1 MKILLKCYSNELVNF
16 QLLRLF
22 MYQINFEPK
31 KIFEY
36 QLYSL
41 MDPITKNKVNHY
53 GSLTDKQ
60 NYSKQLRF
68 STKARIERYISYNL
82 LAVKNKFKEPID
94 LYISYKGE
102 IDVGSNIFLEIYRKY
117 EIGNIYFEDLVQ
129 EKYYE
134 DNLEK
139 IVKGALE
146 ENKDEA
152 YDMALKFLSAGDGWT
167 AINIIKKLI
176 DEVNEKDCYYYDL
189 GIAYTQIGETERAE
203 YYLVKSKESLSED
216 RQIDSNY
223 ALAML
228 YARHHPRFLKSDKLA
243 EKLLNEAYSCFS
255 DNDINFYKIFN
266 RNGLALLL
274 YKRNEVEKA
283 IQLLNVSIKEI
294 SNKKLSKLDNFF
306 HESVLTYN
314 LIQCYMKI
322 NSIKDVKLGFEKLLK
337 MDPLFLENHLEYAN
351 FLIKIKDYK
360 KAFKHLQIALD
371 FNPFVPEI
379 HSLLGIYYLDL
390 NHLSESK
397 EHFRQSYLYSGR
409 EADFLYDYCIVL
421 NELHEYNKT
430 IELINGNVLNG
441 VASDEEVYISL
452 VILLVE
458 AYLNTNHIAKSIEI
472 FEKAFNH
479 YPHNDLLKQNKDNL
493 TSIKRESAL

>member
-1 MKILLKCYSNELVNF
+1 
-16 QLLRLF
+16 
-22 MYQINFEPK
+22 
-31 KIFEY
+31 
-36 QLYSL
+36 
-41 MDPITKNKVNHY
+41 
-53 GSLTDKQ
+53 
-60 NYSKQLRF
+60 
-68 STKARIERYISYNL
+68 
-82 LAVKNKFKEPID
+82 
-94 LYISYKGE
+94 

-337 MDPLFLENHLEYAN
+337 MDPLFLENHL
-351 FLIKIKDYK
+351 
-360 KAFKHLQIALD
+360 
-371 FNPFVPEI
+371 
-379 HSLLGIYYLDL
+379 
-390 NHLSESK
+390 
-397 EHFRQSYLYSGR
+397 
-409 EADFLYDYCIVL
+409 
-421 NELHEYNKT
+421 
-430 IELINGNVLNG
+430 
-441 VASDEEVYISL
+441 
-452 VILLVE
+452 
-458 AYLNTNHIAKSIEI
+458 
-472 FEKAFNH
+472 
-479 YPHNDLLKQNKDNL
+479 
-493 TSIKRESAL
+493 